1 MGFSPQISNF
11 PSQQGS
17 PPSRIY
23 CQKSNLCIFNLID
36 QFSNHFLSASASCY
50 FSNLLWLYIY
60 IYILWGPKN
69 GLQQMPPLYNAYG
82 AEVLRSKFYK
92 DKQNWSSETNLLK
105 TWLIWNPVFTTI
117 PFNRKLTIK
126 TTCNLVILRS
136 RSSDPLNSIFDWVN
150 LKSHLAIPF
159 NKK

>member
-1 MGFSPQISNF
+1 LGFSPQISNF
-11 PSQQGS
+11 PCQQGS

-23 CQKSNLCIFNLID
+23 YQKFHLCIFNLID

-50 FSNLLWLYIY
+50 FSNLLWLYIF

-92 DKQNWSSETNLLK
+92 DKPK
-105 TWLIWNPVFTTI
+105 TELPKLIWL
-117 PFNRKLTIK
+117 KL
-126 TTCNLVILRS
+126 
-136 RSSDPLNSIFDWVN
+136 D
-150 LKSHLAIPF
+150 
-159 NKK
+159 